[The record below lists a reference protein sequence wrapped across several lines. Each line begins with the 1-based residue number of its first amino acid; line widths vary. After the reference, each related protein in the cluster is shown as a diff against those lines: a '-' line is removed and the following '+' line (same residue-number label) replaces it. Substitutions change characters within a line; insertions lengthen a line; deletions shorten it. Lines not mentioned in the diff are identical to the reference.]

1 MEAKLVQFKA
11 NEKILS
17 DKDFTTLGEKVQNLC
32 LNDDLLENLHQ
43 RSKEI
48 EKDACDLVCNYNS
61 LSNHVWTN
69 DCLII
74 RQINND
80 FFLFTEKASYTVFI
94 KKINLEGFN
103 DGHMEAIKRITQDE
117 DFKKYEVKNE
127 NDEIFFVSYLL
138 RYPVDQKQQ

>member
-43 RSKEI
+43 RNKEI

-74 RQINND
+74 RQIDND
-80 FFLFTEKASYTVFI
+80 FFLFTEEASKTVFI
-94 KKINLEGFN
+94 KKN
-103 DGHMEAIKRITQDE
+103 Q
-117 DFKKYEVKNE
+117 
-127 NDEIFFVSYLL
+127 
-138 RYPVDQKQQ
+138 P

>member
-74 RQINND
+74 RQIDND
-80 FFLFTEKASYTVFI
+80 FFLFTEEASKTVFI
-94 KKINLEGFN
+94 QKKSTLKASTMDTWKPSKESRK
-103 DGHMEAIKRITQDE
+103 MKTS
-117 DFKKYEVKNE
+117 KNMRSKMKMMKFSLSV
-127 NDEIFFVSYLL
+127 IY
-138 RYPVDQKQQ
+138 